1 MGWFW
6 ASAPSPAVDEAKQQ
20 HIPSIQPDASKP
32 SGCPVRHLPGKASD
46 IKPSP
51 SPSSAPS
58 PFAPSSCPVRS
69 KDSPFYVPPSSSQN
83 PQQPSTSTTEP
94 TSESPS
100 TLSKL
105 NPLNYMFPSL
115 SQSRAPNQTIDL
127 PVEREISSIPRGPAS
142 PGDPASYGSGDKWE
156 YPSPQQMYNALLR
169 KGYSDTPQDAV
180 EAMVAVHNFLNE
192 GAWEEIVRWERTFAA
207 GLGKGWERCRR
218 GEENLMRE
226 LEREEVEREVRR
238 RRGFVKEQEGE
249 GGQPS
254 LVRFMGRPQE
264 RTPKASLLQALGWVY
279 PAKFG
284 TAPPFDRH
292 DWYVLRQ
299 TPSGPKE
306 VRYVIDYY
314 SGEPEPT
321 GEPVFYLDIRP
332 AVDTPTAAVERL
344 MRWGGDVWWRASGG
358 EAREAKK

>member
-6 ASAPSPAVDEAKQQ
+6 ASAPSPSGPSPPTNEY
-20 HIPSIQPDASKP
+20 IPALQGAERFSRSDNPQPSD
-32 SGCPVRHLPGKASD
+32 GCPIRTLPGQNKND
-46 IKPSP
+46 TKQPLPSP
-51 SPSSAPS
+51 P
-58 PFAPSSCPVRS
+58 SCPVRS
-69 KDSPFYVPPSSSQN
+69 KDSPFHVPAPASSSLSSSPPTATTTASQ
-83 PQQPSTSTTEP
+83 PQ
-94 TSESPS
+94 S

-105 NPLNYMFPSL
+105 NPLNYMFTSL

-127 PVEREISSIPRGPAS
+127 PVEREISSIPRADSDGTS
-142 PGDPASYGSGDKWE
+142 DKKWE

-169 KGYSDTPQDAV
+169 KGYSDTPQDAI

-192 GAWEEIVRWERTFAA
+192 GAWEEIVGWERTFAG
-207 GLGKGWERCRR
+207 GLLKGWQRCKR
-218 GEENLMRE
+218 GELNLWGEVYRE
-226 LEREEVEREVRR
+226 DLERERR
-238 RRGFVKEQEGE
+238 RERGNEALEAE
-249 GGQPS
+249 AEAAEPR

-264 RTPKASLLQALGWVY
+264 RTPKASILQALGWVY

-284 TAPPFDRH
+284 TSPPFDRH

-314 SGEPEPT
+314 SGPPGPS

-332 AVDTPTAAVERL
+332 AVDTPTAAIERM

-358 EAREAKK
+358 VARESKKQ

>member
-6 ASAPSPAVDEAKQQ
+6 AASPTTHEFNPSP
-20 HIPSIQPDASKP
+20 PSAERQGLGLPRSDNLQRSE
-32 SGCPVRHLPGKASD
+32 SGCPIRTKNDEKQP
-46 IKPSP
+46 PQP
-51 SPSSAPS
+51 
-58 PFAPSSCPVRS
+58 PSSCPVRS
-69 KDSPFYVPPSSSQN
+69 KDSPFYIPASSS
-83 PQQPSTSTTEP
+83 PSTSSPAHHPAP
-94 TSESPS
+94 TPSEHPPQQQS

-105 NPLNYMFPSL
+105 NPLNYMFASIP
-115 SQSRAPNQTIDL
+115 QSRAPNQTIDL
-127 PVEREISSIPRGPAS
+127 PVEREISSIPRADGNS
-142 PGDPASYGSGDKWE
+142 SSSKWE

-192 GAWEEIVRWERTFAA
+192 GAWEEIVGWERTFAG
-207 GLGKGWERCRR
+207 GLLKGWQRCKR
-218 GEENLMRE
+218 GELNLWEEM
-226 LEREEVEREVRR
+226 EREKRRERSATGDV
-238 RRGFVKEQEGE
+238 GDDVGE
-249 GGQPS
+249 PR

-264 RTPKASLLQALGWVY
+264 RTPKASILQALGWVY

-284 TAPPFDRH
+284 TSPPFDRH

-314 SGEPEPT
+314 SGPPGPD

-332 AVDTPTAAVERL
+332 AVDTPTAAIERM

-358 EAREAKK
+358 VARESKKQ

>member
-6 ASAPSPAVDEAKQQ
+6 ASTPANPPPTTHEFIPALPGAERQGLGLSRSDNLQPSE
-20 HIPSIQPDASKP
+20 
-32 SGCPVRHLPGKASD
+32 SGCPVRTKNDAKQPQ
-46 IKPSP
+46 PP
-51 SPSSAPS
+51 
-58 PFAPSSCPVRS
+58 PSSCPVRS
-69 KDSPFYVPPSSSQN
+69 KDSPFYVPTSSSTHQQPPTPAEQP
-83 PQQPSTSTTEP
+83 PQQQ
-94 TSESPS
+94 S

-105 NPLNYMFPSL
+105 NPLNYMFTSL
-115 SQSRAPNQTIDL
+115 PQSRAPNQTIDL
-127 PVEREISSIPRGPAS
+127 PVEREISSIPRADS
-142 PGDPASYGSGDKWE
+142 NSSKWE

-192 GAWEEIVRWERTFAA
+192 GAWEEIVGWERTFAG
-207 GLGKGWERCRR
+207 GLLKGWQRCKR
-218 GEENLMRE
+218 GELNLWGEVYRE
-226 LEREEVEREVRR
+226 DMERERR
-238 RRGFVKEQEGE
+238 RERSVSGDVEEE
-249 GGQPS
+249 VAEPR

-264 RTPKASLLQALGWVY
+264 RTPKASILQALGWVY

-284 TAPPFDRH
+284 TSPPFDRH

-314 SGEPEPT
+314 SGPPGPE

-332 AVDTPTAAVERL
+332 AVDTPTAAIERM

-358 EAREAKK
+358 VARESKKQ